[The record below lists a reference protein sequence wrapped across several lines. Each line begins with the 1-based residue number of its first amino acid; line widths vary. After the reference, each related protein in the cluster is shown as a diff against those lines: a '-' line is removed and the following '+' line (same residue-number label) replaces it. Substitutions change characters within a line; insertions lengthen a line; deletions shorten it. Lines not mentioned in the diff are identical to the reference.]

1 MFPVGGLKHVMN
13 QDLDGTAR
21 GESIDYLVLDCL
33 YRFRYSTEYCLCRLK
48 TASEGLKASEKD
60 AQLQKEYCERHPN
73 KPTPGSGRLYK
84 TVTQAA
90 FRQKLKKMEK
100 AGLIT
105 KFELYIGRSKYGYRL
120 TKLGAQKLQKY
131 NEDLTIDF
139 NNLCGVISPSSPQF
153 VDTFY
158 SYI

>member
-1 MFPVGGLKHVMN
+1 MFQVGGLKHVMN

-48 TASEGLKASEKD
+48 TACEGLKASEKD

-73 KPTPGSGRLYK
+73 KPTPGPGRLYK

-90 FRQKLKKMEK
+90 FRQKLRIP
-100 AGLIT
+100 ANLIIDSG
-105 KFELYIGRSKYGYRL
+105 FIRSSKSPN
-120 TKLGAQKLQKY
+120 AWVS
-131 NEDLTIDF
+131 I
-139 NNLCGVISPSSPQF
+139 ISL
-153 VDTFY
+153 
-158 SYI
+158 